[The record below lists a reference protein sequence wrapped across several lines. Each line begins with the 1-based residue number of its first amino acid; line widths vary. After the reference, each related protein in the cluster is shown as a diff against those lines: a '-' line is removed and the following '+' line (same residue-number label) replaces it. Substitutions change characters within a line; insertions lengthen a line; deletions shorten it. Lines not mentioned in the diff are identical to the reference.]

1 MLTMK
6 RGTTYLLLVIALLA
20 CGKKEIEQTEVPE
33 QSPPPILRP
42 VSMQVN
48 QQIKGFYEAAPTSY
62 NISSEQLPAMIF
74 IHGAGQF
81 GNGSNDLPMLLQEGI
96 TQLLDEKR
104 IPGTF
109 SVNGTS
115 YSMIYFAPQFSS
127 EFSIPA
133 LHEFIQYIR
142 SNYRIDST
150 RIYVAGISR
159 GAELACMYAS
169 EYPRSVTAIISMA
182 GGLPEDSRELSA
194 QSIASSSI
202 PVWAIHNNDD
212 PTCPVFYT
220 NDYVSY
226 INQSPAPAVPA
237 KKND

>member
-1 MLTMK
+1 
-6 RGTTYLLLVIALLA
+6 
-20 CGKKEIEQTEVPE
+20 
-33 QSPPPILRP
+33 
-42 VSMQVN
+42 
-48 QQIKGFYEAAPTSY
+48 
-62 NISSEQLPAMIF
+62 MIF

-150 RIYVAGISR
+150 RIYVAGIIR

-169 EYPRSVTAIISMA
+169 EYPKSVTAIVSMA

-202 PVWAIHNNDD
+202 PVWAIHNTGDNVIPYGNSEALVQLIHQYNAATTALLTLIPPAGPLNHDCWTRSTDPEFKINDLNIYQWALQ
-212 PTCPVFYT
+212 F
-220 NDYVSY
+220 
-226 INQSPAPAVPA
+226 
-237 KKND
+237 KK